1 MQSHTAAMLTKAQS
15 MPAHMASIHLR
26 SMTRATPARMAST
39 SSRPHSL
46 PSQMARCK
54 HQSHSLIDIP
64 RPEREGLADPP
75 CSIAHRAYRDG
86 HRQVSTGTAL
96 TATNAHTPTL
106 RPHRPPVEDAPS
118 GSRAPPLGSD
128 ASSRLV
134 RPRGSAGPDHPPRTC
149 ASARAA
155 APRACQ
161 VLRCPAIR
169 VRPRRSADPHS
180 PVSPSSIPS
189 QESSCRQPRASET
202 PSPWR
207 NVGAVLG
214 SIRRLTEGPPKASW
228 APSMG
233 LLDPASH
240 IWGVRHH
247 APPPVSEWCS

>member
-1 MQSHTAAMLTKAQS
+1 MLTKAQS

-118 GSRAPPLGSD
+118 GSRAASLGSVLSPYGASSCHTGAPPYSSTRSQSARIGNCD
-128 ASSRLV
+128 VRRGRTSPPDDCVHTSVTWRRTQSSDKKYVLIHEGASSR
-134 RPRGSAGPDHPPRTC
+134 
-149 ASARAA
+149 
-155 APRACQ
+155 
-161 VLRCPAIR
+161 
-169 VRPRRSADPHS
+169 ADS
-180 PVSPSSIPS
+180 WESTSPSRLSRTAEGASHQTRCAPS
-189 QESSCRQPRASET
+189 HTHAVWPCT
-202 PSPWR
+202 PS
-207 NVGAVLG
+207 
-214 SIRRLTEGPPKASW
+214 S
-228 APSMG
+228 PS
-233 LLDPASH
+233 LIP
-240 IWGVRHH
+240 
-247 APPPVSEWCS
+247 